1 MVNESLT
8 AAPPVVGA
16 APHERTFLGHP
27 RGLATLFATE
37 MWERFSYY
45 GMRALLILYMTA
57 DATKGGLQFDVPT
70 AGQIYGMYTAMVYM
84 TGLPGGWIAD
94 RFLGQRKAVLIGGI
108 LIALGHFS
116 MAFHGNWFFF
126 QGLVLIVLGTG
137 LLKPNI
143 STMVGS
149 LYSETDSRRDSGFS
163 IFYMGINL
171 GALISPLV
179 CGYLG
184 QRVDWHIGFA
194 AAGIGMTIGLIQYV
208 LGGKYL
214 GQAGLR
220 TTSSHGPEGGVRDKR
235 QLMRAAI
242 GIIAAIAL
250 VVILQISGAM
260 RVTISGLSG
269 AVGTIILLMPV
280 LYFIWVF
287 AKGKWTSIERKRIAV
302 VAILFL
308 FSALFWS
315 AFEQAGSTL
324 NLFADRLTDNSI
336 FGFSFPSSWLQSVN
350 SFFIVVFAGVFA
362 AVWIKLGKH
371 EPSSPAKFAYGLFF
385 VGLGYLIL
393 AGGALISGPQQA
405 RVSPMWLVAVYL
417 CHTVGELCLSP
428 VGLSTVTKLA
438 PQRIAGQMMGIF
450 FLTISLGNFI
460 GGQVAGLFVT
470 MPLPKLFFSVFA
482 TTAGAALILAFLVKP
497 IRKLMSGV
505 H

>member
-1 MVNESLT
+1 MSDESR
-8 AAPPVVGA
+8 AAAGI
-16 APHERTFLGHP
+16 APSEKTFLGHP

-70 AGQIYGMYTAMVYM
+70 AGSIYGMYTAMVYM

-94 RFLGQRKAVLIGGI
+94 RFLGQRKAVLFGGI
-108 LIALGHFS
+108 IIALGHFS

-143 STMVGS
+143 STMVGA
-149 LYSETDSRRDSGFS
+149 LYSETDSRRDAGFS
-163 IFYMGINL
+163 IFYVGINL
-171 GALISPLV
+171 GALISPIV

-184 QRVDWHIGFA
+184 QKVDWHYGFA
-194 AAGIGMTIGLIQYV
+194 AAGIGMTLGLIQYV
-208 LGGKYL
+208 RGGKYL
-214 GQAGLR
+214 GQAGLHPPG
-220 TTSSHGPEGGVRDKR
+220 SHQTENHARHKLQFMKAAGG
-235 QLMRAAI
+235 LI
-242 GIIAAIAL
+242 GVIAL
-250 VVILQISGAM
+250 ILVLNMSG
-260 RVTISGLSG
+260 VLNITVSGLSKTL
-269 AVGTIILLMPV
+269 GTVILLMPV
-280 LYFIWVF
+280 LYFVWVF
-287 AKGKWTSIERKRIAV
+287 VKGEWTSVERKRIAV

-308 FSALFWS
+308 FTVLFWS

-324 NLFADRLTDNSI
+324 NLFADRLTDNH
-336 FGFSFPSSWLQSVN
+336 FLGFAFPSSWLQSVN
-350 SFFIVVFAGVFA
+350 SLFLVIFAGVFA
-362 AVWIKLGKH
+362 AIWVKLGKR
-371 EPSSPAKFAYGLFF
+371 EPSSPAKFALGLFF

-393 AGGALISGPQQA
+393 SWGAHLSGPEQA

-438 PQRIAGQMMGIF
+438 PQRIAGQMMGIW
-450 FLTISLGNFI
+450 FLTIALGNYI
-460 GGQVAGLFVT
+460 GGQVAGLFET
-470 MPLPKLFFSVFA
+470 MPLPTLFLTIFG
-482 TTAGAALILAFLVKP
+482 TTGVAALILAFLVKP
-497 IRKLMSGV
+497 IRKLMGGV